1 MKKGQT
7 KEGIEGSEL
16 LLSMSTGL
24 EDSTNMV
31 QDNFMKNRQDNAGY
45 LLMNY

>member
-31 QDNFMKNRQDNAGY
+31 QDNC
-45 LLMNY
+45 

>member
-1 MKKGQT
+1 MSEILCGGKSAKQQMKKGQT

-24 EDSTNMV
+24 EDSTNLV
-31 QDNFMKNRQDNAGY
+31 
-45 LLMNY
+45 